1 MEKYYYITLYSWFSS
16 SKLLYNYS
24 SGQAQGFE
32 VAEKTGL

>member
-1 MEKYYYITLYSWFSS
+1 MAKYHYITLYSWVSS

-24 SGQAQGFE
+24 SGQAQGFD